1 MLVLPS
7 SVLCMAWAA
16 GERRRSPTCT
26 TPYSSYLVYD
36 TIDAQDANVLRVESW
51 LYIQRRIDAMDSTLR
66 PSRNDLQL
74 RNVEHRDLPIF
85 LEHQQ
90 DPDAMQMAA
99 FSATDWTS
107 FMAHW
112 TTMLATT
119 TVINQTI
126 LVNGE
131 VAGLS
136 CVLNTTVDEKLAI
149 GLANRS
155 GGTGVPPRRSACS

>member
-1 MLVLPS
+1 
-7 SVLCMAWAA
+7 
-16 GERRRSPTCT
+16 
-26 TPYSSYLVYD
+26 
-36 TIDAQDANVLRVESW
+36 
-51 LYIQRRIDAMDSTLR
+51 MDSTLR